1 MFNRSNS
8 LKSFFAGVFLCA
20 TPIILVAACF
30 QDATYLETGNSPRS
44 IAVGDFN
51 SDGNPD
57 LAVVDVSDSVNIFL
71 GNGDGTF
78 RSPSYFVV
86 SGHLEVVVTG
96 DFNQDGILDLAVADT
111 YYDDLYILIGT
122 GNGWFNL
129 QQQNYP
135 ITDEPIS
142 MLAEDFNGDKNLDL
156 AIGAGFGHHIWV
168 LFGNGDGTFRKPLV
182 LYARSEPETLASA
195 DFNEDGNIDIVAANN
210 GRNDV
215 SVFLNNGD
223 GLFKEDMIFR
233 ANGAPE
239 SIGVADF
246 NLDGRIDLAVGT
258 SFGSNLS
265 VLLGNG
271 DGSFERRRLFA
282 AGPSPISVAV
292 ADFNSD
298 LNPDIVAANF
308 ATNGTISLL
317 LGNGLGDFREP
328 VSFAAG
334 VAPFYVTTS
343 DFNLDKLPDIAAAN
357 YFSGNVAIFIN
368 SCTQKNVVCDG
379 SQLFCDD
386 FEDGVLAKDWFYS
399 KPDWVEEFGNLKG
412 IARNG
417 INSALATP
425 AFAGCINCS
434 VSTRMKLIGEMPGKA
449 GFYGWLTDKNNK
461 IEVTLK
467 KQTNSI
473 SLRQVVNGI
482 KVKKTKAFLRI
493 NSDQFYDVTVK
504 FDGTTFTLYVDGA
517 KVISMEGASA
527 MSGTTGVYAA
537 NTTALFDSIV
547 VN

>member
-1 MFNRSNS
+1 MFNKSNA
-8 LKSFFAGVFLCA
+8 LKYFLAGIFLYA

-57 LAVVDVSDSVNIFL
+57 LAVVDVSDSVDIFL

-86 SGHLEVVVTG
+86 SGHLEVVVTA
-96 DFNQDGILDLAVADT
+96 DFNQDGILDLAIADT
-111 YYDDLYILIGT
+111 FFDELYILIGT
-122 GNGWFNL
+122 GNGWFDL
-129 QQQNYP
+129 QPQNYP
-135 ITDEPIS
+135 ITEEPMS

-168 LFGNGDGTFRKPLV
+168 LFGNGDGTFSKPLI

-195 DFNEDGNIDIVAANN
+195 DFNEDGNMDIVAVNN

-215 SVFLNNGD
+215 SVLLNNGD
-223 GLFKEDMIFR
+223 GSFKEDMTFR

-239 SIGVADF
+239 SVGVADF
-246 NLDGRIDLAVGT
+246 NLDGRKDLAVGS
-258 SFGSNLS
+258 SFGTNVS

-282 AGPSPISVAV
+282 VEQNPISVTI
-292 ADFNSD
+292 ADFNGD
-298 LNPDIVAANF
+298 LNPDVVAANY
-308 ATNGTISLL
+308 ASGTISLL
-317 LGNGLGDFREP
+317 LGNGLGDLSEA
-328 VSFAAG
+328 VNFAAG
-334 VAPFYVTTS
+334 VAPIYVTTS
-343 DFNLDKLPDIAAAN
+343 DLNLDNLPDIAVAN
-357 YFSGNVAIFIN
+357 SSSGNVAIFIN

-417 INSALATP
+417 INAALATP
-425 AFAGCINCS
+425 AFPGCINCS

-449 GFYGWLTDKNNK
+449 GFYGWFTDKNNK
-461 IEVTLK
+461 IEVTFK
-467 KQTNSI
+467 KQNNSI

-482 KVKKTKAFLRI
+482 KVKKTKAFFRI

-504 FDGTTFTLYVDGA
+504 FDGTTLTLYVDGA
-517 KVISMEGASA
+517 KVISMEGASTT
-527 MSGTTGVYAA
+527 SGTTGVYAA